1 MIKKITYLLLISS
14 ISILF
19 LTGFTSPKC
28 SQINTCSITCNSS
41 NILSTKYYNSY
52 IFYDSDCRY
61 LDKSEL
67 YGLSSWELRIAR
79 NEIYARHGR
88 LFKDQALQQYFDSCS
103 WYTGY
108 ISPNSFNDNVLNEYE
123 VYNIKLIKSVEN
135 NSNSSST
142 APYYSDCYIFYDSD
156 CRYLDKSE
164 LYGLSSWEL
173 RLARNEIYARHGRLF
188 KDKNLQQYFNS
199 CSWYNGYISP
209 DSFNDNVL
217 NKYEVY
223 NIKLIKSF
231 E

>member
-1 MIKKITYLLLISS
+1 MIKKITYLLLIPS
-14 ISILF
+14 ISILL

-28 SQINTCSITCNSS
+28 SKINTCSMTCNSS

-61 LDKSEL
+61 LSK
-67 YGLSSWELRIAR
+67 
-79 NEIYARHGR
+79 N
-88 LFKDQALQQYFDSCS
+88 
-103 WYTGY
+103 
-108 ISPNSFNDNVLNEYE
+108 
-123 VYNIKLIKSVEN
+123 
-135 NSNSSST
+135 
-142 APYYSDCYIFYDSD
+142 
-156 CRYLDKSE
+156 E

-188 KDKNLQQYFNS
+188 KDNNLQKYFNS
-199 CSWYNGYISP
+199 CPWYNGYISP